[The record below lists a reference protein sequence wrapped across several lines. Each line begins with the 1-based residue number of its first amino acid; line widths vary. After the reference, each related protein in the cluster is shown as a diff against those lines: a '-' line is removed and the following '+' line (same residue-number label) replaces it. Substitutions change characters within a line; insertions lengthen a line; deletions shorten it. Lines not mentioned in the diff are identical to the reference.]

1 MSSVTLSYLGLPGP
15 PGHNE
20 AGLANGGAS
29 AHTNEVV
36 DRPEGLPGA
45 LLGGRLLKNS
55 RNLREALDFLRGKKF
70 LGKPLNLIVCDSTG
84 ESAIVEF
91 AQGREPVIVPRPEGA
106 RWQACTNFFTSGR
119 IPIAP
124 EAEYLIS
131 AYSRY
136 GRIQHGLGVGE
147 YPITLEG
154 MMALL
159 TDLAQP
165 GPYTDGLG
173 GRVKTAYTH
182 ITEVANGV
190 NHITPG
196 HPAKAEFARV
206 AL

>member
-1 MSSVTLSYLGLPGP
+1 VD
-15 PGHNE
+15 
-20 AGLANGGAS
+20 
-29 AHTNEVV
+29 

-45 LLGGRLLKNS
+45 LLGGQLLRNS
-55 RNLREALDFLRGKKF
+55 RNLREALEFLRGKKF
-70 LGKPLNLIVCDSTG
+70 LGKPNNLIVCDSTG

-91 AQGREPVIVPRPEGA
+91 AQGREPVFVPRPEGA

-124 EAEYLIS
+124 EADYLTS

-136 GRIQHGLGVGE
+136 GRIHHGLSTGE

-154 MMALL
+154 MKTLL

-165 GPYTDGLG
+165 GLYTDGLG

-196 HPAKAEFARV
+196 HPAEAEFARV
-206 AL
+206 VL

>member
-1 MSSVTLSYLGLPGP
+1 
-15 PGHNE
+15 
-20 AGLANGGAS
+20 
-29 AHTNEVV
+29 
-36 DRPEGLPGA
+36 
-45 LLGGRLLKNS
+45 
-55 RNLREALDFLRGKKF
+55 
-70 LGKPLNLIVCDSTG
+70 
-84 ESAIVEF
+84 
-91 AQGREPVIVPRPEGA
+91 
-106 RWQACTNFFTSGR
+106 
-119 IPIAP
+119 
-124 EAEYLIS
+124 
-131 AYSRY
+131 
-136 GRIQHGLGVGE
+136 VGE

-196 HPAKAEFARV
+196 HPAEAEFARV